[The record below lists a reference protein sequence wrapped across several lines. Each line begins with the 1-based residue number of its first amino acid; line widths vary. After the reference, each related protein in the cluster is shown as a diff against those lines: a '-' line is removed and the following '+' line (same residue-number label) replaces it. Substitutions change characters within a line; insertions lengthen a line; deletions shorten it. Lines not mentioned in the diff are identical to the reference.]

1 MTRLIAITV
10 ATVGL
15 TLVSASTGGVTDT
28 VTFHA
33 TLRGTSEVPKG
44 DPDGR
49 GSALVTFQ
57 GAKVCWNLRPTGIG
71 TPIAAHIHKG
81 AAGVAGPVVLPFG
94 KSYKAKGCVTTTQEL
109 ATALE
114 DTLQKKPSAYYVNVH
129 TRAYKAGAVRGQL
142 RK

>member
-1 MTRLIAITV
+1 MRRTLGIAIV
-10 ATVGL
+10 CGL
-15 TLVSASTGGVTDT
+15 VVSSASLGATGDT

-44 DPDGR
+44 DPEGR
-49 GSALVTFQ
+49 GSALVTIQ

-81 AAGVAGPVVLPFG
+81 AAGTAGPVAFPFG
-94 KSYKAKGCVTTTQEL
+94 KTYKAKGCATTTLEL
-109 ATALE
+109 ATTLE
-114 DTLQKKPSAYYVNVH
+114 DTLQKNPAGYYVNIH

-142 RK
+142 RR